1 MSLTLRHTTLSL
13 PAGPVWL
20 AARLAHAPDVRAL
33 VILARSTLD
42 DDQSASETAICH
54 ALNQAGYATLGLD
67 LVTPHEDERDP
78 DLRYNTPLLA
88 TRIEAAL
95 AWLDHQPPLHD
106 LARGLVTGGTASGA
120 AIRAASRSTD
130 RLHALFCIG
139 GRIDLAGAGPL
150 RALALPLCVAVGQHA
165 PGRAMMHQAYSLI
178 RTEAAWQ
185 EIDDTGLSAPATL
198 ARIIPVLVRWFDH
211 HLANA
216 APPTEKAG

>member
-20 AARLAHAPDVRAL
+20 GARLAHAPDVRAL

-42 DDQSASETAICH
+42 HEQSASETAIGH
-54 ALNQAGYATLGLD
+54 ALNQAGFATLGLD
-67 LVTPHEDERDP
+67 LVTEYEDARDP

-95 AWLDHQPPLHD
+95 AWLDHQPPLHG

-120 AIRAASRSTD
+120 AIRAASRSAD

-150 RALALPLCVAVGQHA
+150 RALALPLCVAVSQHD
-165 PGRAMMHQAYSLI
+165 PGRAMMHQAYGLI
-178 RTEAAWQ
+178 QAEAAWH
-185 EIDDTGLSAPATL
+185 EIDDAGLSAPAAL
-198 ARIIPVLVRWFDH
+198 ARTLPVLVRWFEQ
-211 HLANA
+211 HLA
-216 APPTEKAG
+216 APAPHTEKAG